1 MLMRFDPFRE
11 VERWTQQLSPGATG
25 GLMPMDAYRQG
36 DHWVAAFDLPGV
48 DPGSID
54 VTVENNVLTVK
65 PERSWQP
72 QEGEQIVVSE
82 RPQGT
87 FTRQL
92 YLGEGLDADHISAS
106 YEAGVLTVRL
116 PVAEQAKPR
125 KVAIAT
131 GSGQQALEAG
141 AQAA

>member
-1 MLMRFDPFRE
+1 MLMRFDPFRD
-11 VERWTQQLSPGATG
+11 VERGARQLSG
-25 GLMPMDAYRQG
+25 GTRHALMSMDAYRQG
-36 DHWVAAFDLPGV
+36 DHWVVAFDLPGV

-54 VTVENNVLTVK
+54 LTVQNNVLTVQA
-65 PERSWQP
+65 ERSWPP

-116 PVAEQAKPR
+116 PVAERAKPR
-125 KVAIAT
+125 KVAITT
-131 GSGQQALEAG
+131 GGGQQALDAG

>member
-11 VERWTQQLSPGATG
+11 VDRWAHQLTAGTRA

-36 DHWVAAFDLPGV
+36 DHWVAIFDLPGF

-54 VTVENNVLTVK
+54 VTVEDNTLTVRA
-65 PERSWQP
+65 ERSWQA
-72 QEGEQIVVSE
+72 QEGEQVVISE

-87 FTRQL
+87 FTRRL
-92 YLGEGLDADHISAS
+92 ALGDGLDAAHVEAS

-116 PVAEQAKPR
+116 PVAEPAKPR
-125 KVAIAT
+125 KVAIA
-131 GSGQQALEAG
+131 GAGRQAIEAG
-141 AQAA
+141 SQAA